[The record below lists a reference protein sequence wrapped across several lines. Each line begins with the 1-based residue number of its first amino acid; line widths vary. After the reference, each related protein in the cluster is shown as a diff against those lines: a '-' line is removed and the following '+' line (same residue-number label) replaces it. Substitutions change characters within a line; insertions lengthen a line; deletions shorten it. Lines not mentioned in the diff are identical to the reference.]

1 MARGIDTHRLMRW
14 LWNSRRADA
23 RLMRLGMLPVAAVWH
38 AGMTA
43 RTVAYRRRWLAVHR
57 LPLPSVA
64 VGNLMVGGTGKTPLA
79 IWIAR
84 YYAKRGLVPGILLRG
99 YGDDEALVHRRAVPE
114 ARVVANPDR
123 VAGAER
129 ALAEGAQVLVLDDA
143 YQRLDVERDYNIAV
157 VSAESA
163 AAVRWPLPAGPWRE
177 RWRALERADAVV
189 VTRKRATAEAAT
201 ALAYALRPRVAGP
214 VAVAHLG
221 FGALEGMDSGIR
233 WAAAALRGKRVL
245 AASGIGDPDAFAA
258 QTRAWGAEV
267 NVATWGDHHAYDDD
281 DIAWLAQAANRVD
294 HVVITQKDAVKLRGR
309 WPTTAPEPLVT
320 LLDLEWEESGDRIA
334 AALATVVT
342 NQPETL

>member
-1 MARGIDTHRLMRW
+1 MARGIDTHRLTRW

-23 RLMRLGMLPVAAVWH
+23 RLMRLGLLPVAAAWH

-43 RTVAYRRRWLAVHR
+43 RTAAYRRRWLVVHP

-64 VGNLMVGGTGKTPLA
+64 VGNLSVGGTGKTPLA

-84 YYAKRGLVPGILLRG
+84 YYATRGLVPGILLRG
-99 YGDDEALVHRRAVPE
+99 YGGDEALVHRQAVPD

-123 VAGAER
+123 VAGAR
-129 ALAEGAQVLVLDDA
+129 QALVEGARVLVLDDA

-163 AAVRWPLPAGPWRE
+163 TAAPWPLPAGPWRE

-189 VTRKRATAEAAT
+189 VTRKQATAEE
-201 ALAYALRPRVAGP
+201 ALGLARGLRQRVAGP

-221 FGALEGMDSGIR
+221 FDTLEGMDSGSR
-233 WAAAALRGKRVL
+233 QAAAALRGKRVL
-245 AASGIGDPDAFAA
+245 VASGIGDPDAFAA
-258 QTRAWGAEV
+258 QTRALGAEV
-267 NVATWGDHHAYDDD
+267 DVATWRDHHAYDDD
-281 DIAWLAQAANRVD
+281 DIAWLARAASRVD

-309 WPTTAPEPLVT
+309 WPRTAPEPFVA

-334 AALATVVT
+334 AALATIVT
-342 NQPETL
+342 TQPETL